1 MAKGN
6 MLLGYAKGKVGSMV
20 FSRLRGEQI
29 TRAYNASPA
38 NPRSQSQQ
46 LQRTKLA
53 NLVNF
58 YRRGRALLNHSF
70 TNKKEKQS
78 SYNAFVSR
86 NINQSLIHLT
96 KNQAIG
102 GASIV
107 APYLISDGVL
117 PPIQINGGGVEATTN
132 ILVGN
137 FVIDDATTTIGD
149 FSSAILANNAGWQEG
164 DQFTYVSV
172 VQNGGVNGGQPFA
185 VFNYFELDINTS
197 DTTLLRDVMPEYGLS
212 IKNKAV
218 AHGAYV
224 ADGGFA
230 WIHSRKSSTGALQAS
245 RQSLILTS
253 NSLYEQ
259 YATESQTLEATRSYN
274 AQNDNILVPD
284 GSHGGDLGSAAPVI
298 ASLTIEDKTISQY
311 QKGLGISATAGEF
324 LEVKIA
330 GSYLQIEDDA
340 VPADVLA
347 LKFTKNDGTVVTMA
361 VDEITEK
368 GATSIILE
376 GSLDADVSASDYGTL
391 YVKFTNGGGSYVE
404 QSWAISDPASS
415 GGSTGGNPL

>member
-1 MAKGN
+1 

-70 TNKKEKQS
+70 TNKKERQS

-96 KNQAIG
+96 RNQAIG

-117 PPIQINGGGVEATTN
+117 PPIQINGGGVNATTN
-132 ILVGN
+132 IQVGS
-137 FVIDDATTTIGD
+137 FAIGEATTIGE
-149 FSSAILANNAGWQEG
+149 FSSAVLANNASWQEG

-185 VFNYFELDINTS
+185 QFNYFELDINTS
-197 DTTLLRDVMPEYGLS
+197 DTTLLRDVMPEYALT
-212 IKNKAV
+212 IRNNAV
-218 AHGAYV
+218 GHGAYV

-245 RQSLILTS
+245 RQYLILTS

-259 YATESQTLEATRSYN
+259 YATDSQTLEATRSYN

-284 GSHGGDLGSAAPVI
+284 GSHGGDFGSAAPII
-298 ASLTIEDKTISQY
+298 ASLTINGKTITQY
-311 QKGLGISATAGEF
+311 QKGIGVASDAERMLDIT
-324 LEVKIA
+324 LA
-330 GSYLQIEDDA
+330 GSYLQIEDNA
-340 VPADVLA
+340 APSDVLEM
-347 LKFTKNDGTVVTMA
+347 KFTKTDGTVITLA
-361 VDEITEK
+361 PDEIYDKSE
-368 GATSIILE
+368 TS
-376 GSLDADVSASDYGTL
+376 VSIYVTASASVVTSDYGTII
-391 YVKFTNGGGSYVE
+391 VKFTNSDGSYVE
-404 QSWAISDPASS
+404 QSWTISDPASS
-415 GGSTGGNPL
+415 GGATGGNPL

>member
-1 MAKGN
+1 

-117 PPIQINGGGVEATTN
+117 PPIQINGGGVDATTN
-132 ILVGN
+132 IQVGR
-137 FVIDDATTTIGD
+137 FTVGEDTTIGD
-149 FSSAILANNAGWQEG
+149 FSSAVLDNNAGWQEG

-185 VFNYFELDINTS
+185 QFNFFELDINTS
-197 DTTLLRDVMPEYGLS
+197 DTTLLRDVMPEYALA
-212 IKNKAV
+212 IRNNAV
-218 AHGAYV
+218 GHGPFV

-284 GSHGGDLGSAAPVI
+284 GSHGGDFGTVAPVI
-298 ASLTIEDKTISQY
+298 ASLTIENKVITQY
-311 QKGLGISATAGEF
+311 QKGLGVESLRDNAISVI
-324 LEVKIA
+324 LS
-330 GSYLQIEDDA
+330 GSYFNIEDDA
-340 VPADVLA
+340 TLSEVFEM
-347 LKFTKNDGTVVTMA
+347 KFTKNDGKVVTFVPNA
-361 VDEITEK
+361 IVEKSATAIT
-368 GATSIILE
+368 IDVLP
-376 GSLDADVSASDYGTL
+376 DADINTSDYGTIT
-391 YVKFTNGGGSYVE
+391 VKLTNDGGSYVQ

-415 GGSTGGNPL
+415 GGATGGNPL

>member
-1 MAKGN
+1 MSRGN

-29 TRAYNASPA
+29 VRAYNASPA

-58 YRRGRALLNHSF
+58 YRRGRLLLNHSF

-86 NINQSLIHLT
+86 NINLSLIHLT
-96 KNQAIG
+96 KEQAIG

-117 PPIQINGGGVEATTN
+117 PPIQIDGGGVDATTN
-132 ILVGN
+132 IQVGN
-137 FVIDDATTTIGD
+137 FTIDDETTTVAD
-149 FSSAILANNAGWQEG
+149 FSRAVLNNNSSWQEG

-185 VFNYFELDINTS
+185 VFNYFELDIDTS
-197 DTTLLRDVMPEYGLS
+197 NTTLLRDVMPEYGLS
-212 IKNKAV
+212 IRNKAV
-218 AHGAYV
+218 SHGAFV

-259 YATESQTLEATRSYN
+259 YATEAQTLDATRSYN

-284 GSHGGDLGSAAPVI
+284 GSHGGDFGGVAPVI
-298 ASLTIEDKTISQY
+298 ASLTINGKTISQN
-311 QKGLGISATAGEF
+311 QRGIGISADAEGYLGVT
-324 LEVKIA
+324 LA
-330 GSYLQIEDDA
+330 GSYLNLADDA
-340 VPADVLA
+340 NPADVLA
-347 LKFTKNDGTVVTMA
+347 MTFTKNDGTVITFVP
-361 VDEITEK
+361 DEIMEK
-368 GATSIILE
+368 SATSVNI
-376 GSLDADVSASDYGTL
+376 DVKTPAAIATSDYGIL
-391 YVKFTNGGGSYVE
+391 YVKFTNEAGSYVE
-404 QSWAISDPASS
+404 QTYSIAESSS
-415 GGSTGGNPL
+415 GSGTGGNPL